1 MRAGR
6 LRHRVTLQ
14 APTRARDAYGSVAD
28 TWVSV
33 VTDVPANVRDPVGQ
47 NYYAAA
53 QEKLKVGSEVRI
65 RWRRDVKST
74 WRVIFG
80 LRTLE
85 VVQAQDPDGR
95 RQELV
100 LYCKEIT

>member
-6 LRHRVTLQ
+6 LIHRVTLQ
-14 APTRARDAYGSVAD
+14 APTRARDAYGSVTD

-33 VTDVPANVRDPVGQ
+33 ATSIPAHVRDPVGR

-53 QEKLKVGSEVRI
+53 QEKLKVGPEVRI

-80 LRTLE
+80 YRTME
-85 VVQAQDPDGR
+85 VNQAQDPDGR
-95 RQELV
+95 QKELV
-100 LYCKEIT
+100 LYCKEIG

>member
-6 LRHRVTLQ
+6 LIHRITLQ
-14 APTRARDAYGSVAD
+14 APQRARDDYGSVAD
-28 TWVSV
+28 TWVEV
-33 VTDVPANVRDPVGQ
+33 ATDVAAHVRDPVGQ

-53 QEKLKVGSEVRI
+53 QEKLKVGPEVRI

-74 WRVIFG
+74 WRVVFG
-80 LRTLE
+80 NRTLE
-85 VVQAQDPDGR
+85 VNQAQDPDGKR
-95 RQELV
+95 RELV

>member
-1 MRAGR
+1 MRTGQR
-6 LRHRVTLQ
+6 RDRIDLY
-14 APTRARDAYGSVAD
+14 APTRPRDDYGSVTD

-33 VTDVPANVRDPVGQ
+33 ATDVAANVRDPVGQ

-53 QEKLKVGSEVRI
+53 QEKLKVAPEVRI
-65 RWRRDVKST
+65 SWRRDVGPT

-80 LRTLE
+80 DRTLE

-95 RQELV
+95 RKELV
-100 LYCKEIT
+100 LYCKEIN